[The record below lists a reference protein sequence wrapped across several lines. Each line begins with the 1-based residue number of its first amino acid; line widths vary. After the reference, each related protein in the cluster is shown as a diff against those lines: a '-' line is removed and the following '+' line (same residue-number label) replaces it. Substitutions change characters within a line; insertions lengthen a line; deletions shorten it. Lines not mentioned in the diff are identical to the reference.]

1 MYIELKRAEDDTAVS
16 AENPIGFELKT
27 GDSGEKRVYLDI
39 TYPYYLKNVTVS
51 FDGPTS
57 DLWEITSDV
66 DGMPDNLNWG
76 SDFSTSYVSDR
87 VYFWVRRT
95 ADSTEPEGLNASVSL
110 NITGTIGGVYID

>member
-1 MYIELKRAEDDTAVS
+1 MYIELKRAEDDTSIGALS
-16 AENPIGFELKT
+16 PIGFELDT

-39 TYPYYLKNVTVS
+39 NYPYYLSDVTVS

-57 DLWEITSDV
+57 EHWEITSDV

-76 SDFSTSYVSDR
+76 SEFNTSYVSNR

-95 ADSTEPEGLNASVSL
+95 ADVTEGEGLNTSVSL
-110 NITGTIGGVYID
+110 IISGTIGGVYID